1 MTVLNGSCHCG
12 TVKFEIHTE
21 LRDIV
26 KCNCSLCSRKNALM
40 AQAEPEEFVLVSG
53 EDELGLYQWNTKVA
67 RHYFCKVCG
76 IYTHHWR
83 RSKPCFGYNVACIEG
98 VDKDSIT
105 NITQVDGHGFSITG
119 DDAST

>member
-1 MTVLNGSCHCG
+1 MTVLRGSCHCG
-12 TVKFEIHTE
+12 NVKFEVHTE

-40 AQAEPEEFVLVSG
+40 GQAEPEEFVLLTG
-53 EDELGLYQWNTKVA
+53 EESLGLYQWNTKVA
-67 RHYFCKVCG
+67 RHYFCKNCG

-83 RSKPCFGYNVACIEG
+83 RSKPCFAYNVACIEG

-105 NITQVDGHGFSITG
+105 EFTQVDGRRFSVIEK
-119 DDAST
+119 D